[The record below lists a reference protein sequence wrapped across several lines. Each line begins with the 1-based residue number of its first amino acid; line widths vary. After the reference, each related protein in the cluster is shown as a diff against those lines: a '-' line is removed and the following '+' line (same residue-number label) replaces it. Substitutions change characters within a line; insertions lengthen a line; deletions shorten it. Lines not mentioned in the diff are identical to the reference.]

1 MASLLDEQD
10 PSLNPL
16 SDRFSAS
23 AWFDGL
29 RARRLLPPKQLSVSF
44 RDLGVRGVHD
54 AAEYQRTV
62 GNFPL
67 WASRTLLRRSAPVNI
82 LKGVDGLVRS
92 GEMLL
97 VLGRPGSGCS
107 TLLKTLA
114 GDTHGITVSPDATLN
129 YHGRCFSR
137 LSCANRF
144 LTSFALI
151 QEFRRMFYT
160 RSFAANVHTPP
171 RMTCTSPS

>member
-1 MASLLDEQD
+1 MALLLDEQD

-16 SDRFSAS
+16 SDRFNPS
-23 AWFDGL
+23 AWFEAL
-29 RARRLLPPKQLSVSF
+29 SARRHLPPKQLSVSF
-44 RDLGVRGVHD
+44 RDLHVHGVHD

-67 WASRTLLRRSAPVNI
+67 WASRSVLRRSARVDI
-82 LKGVDGLVRS
+82 LKGMDGLVRS

-114 GDTHGITVSPDATLN
+114 GDTHGITVSPAATLN
-129 YHGRCFSR
+129 YHGWCILPFD
-137 LSCANRF
+137 L
-144 LTSFALI
+144 LISF
-151 QEFRRMFYT
+151 
-160 RSFAANVHTPP
+160 
-171 RMTCTSPS
+171 